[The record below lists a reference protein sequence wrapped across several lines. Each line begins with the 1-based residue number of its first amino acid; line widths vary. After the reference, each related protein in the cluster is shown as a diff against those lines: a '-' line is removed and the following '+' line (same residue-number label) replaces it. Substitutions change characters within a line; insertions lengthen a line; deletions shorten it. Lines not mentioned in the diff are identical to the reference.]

1 MFNFKF
7 HNSACSFLRGFMCWF
22 YHILPV
28 RASIVSITH
37 PIHKFLQ
44 SLANRIQQSCFQTS
58 NTFPP
63 CLWTQFKWSV
73 EFDDV
78 RWFISQKLWI
88 SLIFHSYPPVIKHGN
103 WTWPINLGLTGK
115 FSCQLCVCS
124 IVWLPDWTLWEFI
137 ILNPG
142 WLGTN
147 EPWMLERCC
156 GYQPHWLRLEVKA

>member
-1 MFNFKF
+1 MFIEYEWRLGQLKYSKSKWIMKPKF
-7 HNSACSFLRGFMCWF
+7 SHTGSRSINLGFVFCYWACILSRYFVTFVVSLLDNGSKYWYIFVSNWF

-63 CLWTQFKWSV
+63 CFWTQFKWSV

-103 WTWPINLGLTGK
+103 WTSL
-115 FSCQLCVCS
+115 S
-124 IVWLPDWTLWEFI
+124 
-137 ILNPG
+137 
-142 WLGTN
+142 
-147 EPWMLERCC
+147 
-156 GYQPHWLRLEVKA
+156 